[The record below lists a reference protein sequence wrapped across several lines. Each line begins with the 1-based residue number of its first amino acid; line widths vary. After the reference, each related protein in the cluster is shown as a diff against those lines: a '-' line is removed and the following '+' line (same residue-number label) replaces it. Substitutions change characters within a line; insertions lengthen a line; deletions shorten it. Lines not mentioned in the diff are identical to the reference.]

1 MISWLANYLY
11 LQRIIFR
18 RYFINIIFQQL
29 QAYFYTFC
37 NTLKLSLSQCPV
49 KEDDKY
55 MSHVPY
61 ASAVKNIMYAMIC
74 ISPYLAHVVSMIRR
88 FMHSLSKEH

>member
-1 MISWLANYLY
+1 LMQS
-11 LQRIIFR
+11 IITYGQFTSFHI
-18 RYFINIIFQQL
+18 YIFYYIFVSKNIKTHPIERERERD
-29 QAYFYTFC
+29 
-37 NTLKLSLSQCPV
+37 CPV

-61 ASAVKNIMYAMIC
+61 ASAVKNII
-74 ISPYLAHVVSMIRR
+74 MIRR